1 MHSTKKNIDNK
12 KIYHLTKFLFRF
24 LVVLFSA
31 GFSANNLMAQKPIW
45 IEAEDFKNPGGWV
58 IDQQSIDQIGSSY
71 LLAHGIGVPCKNAVT
86 EVGFQKTGRY
96 HVWVRTRNWA
106 AAPVRSQS
114 AGRFT
119 LEINGQVLDSIF
131 GQDKPEWNWHYGGA
145 VEIQKLKTEVSL
157 HDLTGFDG
165 RCDAIVFSTNKDL
178 ISHQSE
184 ETLLGWRKKAVC
196 FPKAP
201 GKSGQF
207 DLVVVGG
214 GVAGITASVSAA
226 RLGMKVALIHNRPVP
241 GGNNSSEI
249 GVPMVSDLNIAPY
262 PNLGNLTRQLDEYN
276 NTLDQKLEIKSDQAK
291 LDFILNEPNITFFP
305 EMHVI
310 RAKVTNGKIRSIT
323 AQNIRSNREEL
334 ISGKLFAD
342 CTGDGNLGFLAGAD
356 SRYGRESKNETGE
369 SLAPEKSDSL
379 VLGASLFWNTVDRQ
393 QPVSFPE
400 CPWALSFS
408 AQSCQQAFGGAWNWE
423 TGFQYDMVNRVEFIR
438 DNMLR
443 AIYGNWSFQKNNP
456 QFREK
461 YKNYSLD
468 GVGYVLGKR
477 ESRRL
482 MGDVVYSQTD
492 IDDGLE
498 YPDACV
504 SSRWGIDLHYPDP
517 KNSKFFEGNEF
528 RSVSTHTLKN
538 VHPIRTLPLRCL
550 YSRNID
556 NLFIA
561 GRCASMTH
569 IAHGMFRCQ
578 HTTGMMG
585 EVVGMAAWLCM
596 RNNTIP
602 REIYLKHL
610 GEMKKLLAKGIQR
623 KQSIK

>member
-1 MHSTKKNIDNK
+1 MNIS
-12 KIYHLTKFLFRF
+12 FLRISIFTCISILASCQLSF
-24 LVVLFSA
+24 SFGHQTIVV
-31 GFSANNLMAQKPIW
+31 
-45 IEAEDFKNPGGWV
+45 EAENFNQPGGWV

-71 LLAHGIGVPCKNAVT
+71 LLAHGLGVPCKNAVT

-96 HVWVRTRNWA
+96 HVWVRSRNWA
-106 AAPVRSQS
+106 AAPVRNQS

-119 LEINGQVLDSIF
+119 LEINGQALDSIF
-131 GQDKPEWNWHYGGA
+131 GQDKTEWNWHYGGA

-165 RCDAIVFSTNKDL
+165 RCDAIVFSTDKDL

-184 ETLLGWRKKAVC
+184 EALLAWRKKAGN
-196 FPKAP
+196 FNKSK

-207 DLVVVGG
+207 DLVVVGA

-226 RLGMKVALIHNRPVP
+226 RLGMKVALVHNRPVP

-249 GVPMVSDLNIAPY
+249 GVPMDSDLNLAPY
-262 PNLGNLTRQLDEYN
+262 PNLGNLTRQLDEYSN
-276 NTLDQKLEIKSDQAK
+276 APAQKLDIKSDQAK
-291 LDFILNEPNITFFP
+291 LDFILNEPNITYFP

-310 RAKVTNGKIRSIT
+310 RAKVTNGNIRSVT

-334 ISGKLFAD
+334 ISGRLFAD

-356 SRYGRESKNETGE
+356 SRYGRESKAETGE
-369 SLAPEKSDSL
+369 SQAPEKSDSL
-379 VLGASLFWNTVDRQ
+379 VLGASLQWKTGDRN
-393 QPVSFPE
+393 QPVTFPP

-408 AQSCQQAFGGAWNWE
+408 AISCQKALGGAWNWE
-423 TGFQYDMVNRVEFIR
+423 TGFQYDMVNNVEFIR

-468 GVGYVLGKR
+468 VVGYILGKR

-492 IDDGLE
+492 IDNAVD

-504 SSRWGIDLHYPDP
+504 STRWGIDLHYPDP
-517 KNSKFFEGNEF
+517 ENSKYFKGNEF
-528 RSVSTHTLKN
+528 RSVSTHPLKK
-538 VHPIRTLPLRCL
+538 VHPIRSLPFRCF

-561 GRCASMTH
+561 GRCASMSH

-585 EVVGMAAWLCM
+585 EVVGMAAWLC
-596 RNNTIP
+596 NEKKTLP
-602 REIYLKHL
+602 RGVFSNHL
-610 GEMKKLLAKGIQR
+610 EEMKVLLDKGIQR
-623 KQSIK
+623 K

>member
-1 MHSTKKNIDNK
+1 M
-12 KIYHLTKFLFRF
+12 LTKYLFRF

-31 GFSANNLMAQKPIW
+31 GWSTNNLMAQKTIW
-45 IEAEDFKNPGGWV
+45 IEAENFDQPGGWV

-71 LLAHGIGVPCKNAVT
+71 LLAHGLGVPCKNAVT
-86 EVGFQKTGRY
+86 EICFQKTGKY

-106 AAPVRSQS
+106 AGPVRSQS

-119 LEINGQVLDSIF
+119 LGINGHLLDSVF
-131 GQDKPEWNWHYGGA
+131 GQDKTEWNCHYGGV

-157 HDLTGFDG
+157 HDFTGFDG
-165 RCDAIVFSTNKDL
+165 RCDAIVFSTDKDL
-178 ISHQSE
+178 IRHQSE
-184 ETLLGWRKKAVC
+184 ETLLAWRKKAGN
-196 FPKAP
+196 FTKATR
-201 GKSGQF
+201 KSGQF

-226 RLGMKVALIHNRPVP
+226 RLGMKVALIHNRPVL

-276 NTLDQKLEIKSDQAK
+276 NALNQNLDIKSDQAK
-291 LDFILNEPNITFFP
+291 LDFILNEPNISFFP

-310 RAKVTNGKIRSIT
+310 RAKVTNGKIRSVT

-356 SRYGRESKNETGE
+356 SRYGRESKAETGE

-379 VLGASLFWNTVDRQ
+379 VLGASLQWKTGNRK
-393 QPVSFPE
+393 QPVSFPD
-400 CPWALSFS
+400 CPWALPFS
-408 AQSCQQAFGGAWNWE
+408 AQSCQKALGGAWNWE
-423 TGFQYDMVNRVEFIR
+423 TGFQYDMVNNVEFIR

-461 YKNYSLD
+461 YMNYSLE

-482 MGDVVYSQTD
+482 LGDIVYCQKD
-492 IDDGLE
+492 IDEGIR

-517 KNSKFFEGNEF
+517 ENSKFFEGKEF
-528 RSVSTHTLKN
+528 RSVSAHPLKN
-538 VHPIRTLPLRCL
+538 IHPIRTLPFRCF

-596 RNNTIP
+596 EKKALP
-602 REIYLKHL
+602 GEIYLKYF
-610 GEMKKLLAKGIQR
+610 GEMEVMLDKGIKR
-623 KQSIK
+623 K